1 MTEIQNGNLIVPMIS
16 YYHPELQSVPPMVS
30 KFIDEDGNIVKPK
43 QMPFHITLKPL
54 YTLDQALQYFY
65 KLNPNVIKSNP
76 AREMGAL
83 KFIYKEMQEYCQ
95 DNKKI
100 NALDLLLFTI
110 DIATSLSMSREQ
122 LKDVLG
128 INNYKNEGLS
138 LYESKIN
145 INVEAKLK
153 VGGLYE

>member
-1 MTEIQNGNLIVPMIS
+1 MTEQQNGNLIVPMIS

-65 KLNPNVIKSNP
+65 KLNPTVIKSYN
-76 AREMGAL
+76 RDIGAL
-83 KFIYKEMQEYCQ
+83 RFIYKEMQDFCSF
-95 DNKKI
+95 NSKI

-110 DIATSLSMSREQ
+110 DIATYLSTEQ
-122 LKDVLG
+122 IKDALS
-128 INNYKNEGLS
+128 INNYKNDGLS

-145 INVEAKLK
+145 INVEARLK
-153 VGGLYE
+153 VGNIYE